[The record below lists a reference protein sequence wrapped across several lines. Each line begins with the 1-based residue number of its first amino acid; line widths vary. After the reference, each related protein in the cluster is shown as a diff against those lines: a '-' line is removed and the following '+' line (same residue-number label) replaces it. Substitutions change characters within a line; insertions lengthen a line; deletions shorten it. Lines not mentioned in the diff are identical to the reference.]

1 MLSSTSDYALR
12 AILVLARASDDRPLR
27 ADEIARATGS
37 PANYL
42 AKTLNALAKAGLV
55 RSTRGPFGG
64 FVLAVPAAELSL
76 AQVIDCFDEPRP
88 QTRCLLGSAPC
99 DPRRPCAAHS
109 RWTAVKHARR
119 AALADT
125 TVADLLGGSLAGPD
139 SPDADR
145 APLGA
150 ARRAL
155 PTDLSLSSHQ

>member
-99 DPRRPCAAHS
+99 NLRHPCVAHQ
-109 RWTAVKHARR
+109 RWTAIRNARR

-125 TVADLLGGSLAGPD
+125 TVADLLGGSAATAEPHE
-139 SPDADR
+139 ADR
-145 APLGA
+145 APIEA
-150 ARRAL
+150 ALRAIA
-155 PTDLSLSSHQ
+155 S

>member
-12 AILVLARASDDRPLR
+12 AILVLAQATDGRPLR

-55 RSTRGPFGG
+55 TSARGPFGG

-76 AQVIDCFDEPRP
+76 ARIVDCFDEPRP
-88 QTRCLLGSAPC
+88 QTRCLLGTVPC
-99 DPRRPCAAHS
+99 DLRHPCTAHH
-109 RWTAVKHARR
+109 RWTAVKAARR

-125 TVADLLGGSLAGPD
+125 TVADLLGGSAA
-139 SPDADR
+139 SPNPHVAAA
-145 APLGA
+145 APRRA
-150 ARRAL
+150 ARRVAAI
-155 PTDLSLSSHQ
+155 